1 MDRDLICIGEL
12 LTFDTPGFYGA
23 LPPSRMD
30 EAIIIKGAYLSIRNG
45 KISAYGSMSDY
56 QASDGVESV
65 DLSNK
70 TVLPGF
76 VDPHT
81 HLVFAGSREH
91 ELVERIESVR
101 NISKGERM
109 SGGIKYT
116 VEQTSQ
122 ATRTDLLKQAL
133 KRMDQMLA
141 HGTTMA
147 EAKSG
152 YGLALEHEIKLLEVI
167 QQANAQHPVDLAAT
181 FLGAHALPGD
191 RHMAEYVAE
200 VLHMIPEIARRGLAE
215 FCDVFCEEGF
225 FSVADSRRILELAK
239 KQGMR
244 LKVHADE
251 LAASG
256 GARLA
261 AELGAVSADHLQ
273 YASREDFLLMKESGT
288 IPVLLPGVSFYL
300 GIPYVD
306 ANVLRDLDLP
316 IALAT
321 DLNPGGCYCES
332 QLFIMLLAVHQMK
345 LLPLEALAGITR
357 NAAHAMARGGIAG
370 VIAIHRDADL
380 VVLDAPNHD
389 YLAYHFGVNLVSQV
403 YKTGELVFDVQ
414 KKGAKKSAV
423 KKTKAKEIIAA

>member
-12 LTFDTPGFYGA
+12 LTFETPGFYGS

-30 EAIIIKGAYLSIRNG
+30 EVIILKDAYLSIRQG
-45 KISAYGSMSDY
+45 KIAAYGPMTEY
-56 QASDGVESV
+56 QADEAIEQVTLR
-65 DLSNK
+65 DK

-91 ELVERIESVR
+91 ELVERIQSSRE
-101 NISKGERM
+101 ISKNERM

-116 VEQTSQ
+116 VQKTRQ
-122 ATRTDLLKQAL
+122 ATRGELLASAL
-133 KRMDQMLA
+133 KRLDRMLA
-141 HGTTMA
+141 HGTTTA

-152 YGLALEHEIKLLEVI
+152 YGLALEHEIKQLEVI
-167 QQANAQHPVDLAAT
+167 QEANAQHPVDLAAT
-181 FLGAHALPGD
+181 FLGAHALPD
-191 RHMAEYVAE
+191 DKHMSEYVAE
-200 VLHMIPEIARRGLAE
+200 VLHMIPEIAHRGLAE

-225 FSVADSRRILELAK
+225 FSVSDSRRILELAK
-239 KQGMR
+239 KHGMR

-273 YASREDFLLMKESGT
+273 YATRESLELMKEAGT
-288 IPVLLPGVSFYL
+288 MPVLLPGVSFYL
-300 GIPYVD
+300 DIPYVD
-306 ANVLRDLDLP
+306 TDVLRDLDLP

-332 QLFIMLLAVHQMK
+332 QLFVMLLAVNRMK

-357 NAAHAMARGGIAG
+357 NAACAMARGGVSG
-370 VIAIHRDADL
+370 VIAPNRDADL

-389 YLAYHFGVNLVSQV
+389 YLAYHFGVNLVEQV
-403 YKTGELVFDVQ
+403 YKTGALVYD
-414 KKGAKKSAV
+414 ARCD
-423 KKTKAKEIIAA
+423 